1 MDSGSRS
8 SDDAVPIVYD
18 ELRRLAAAHLAQEPA
33 GQTLTAT
40 ALVHEAYLRLAATP
54 GWTSDR
60 HFFNA
65 AALAM
70 RRILVDRAR
79 ARRSEKRGGQRQR
92 IELHDAVRDPVDRLD
107 VLEFDEALEA
117 LAAVDAMAAELVHL
131 RFFAGLTR
139 DRAARLL
146 DISPRQAD
154 RVWAFAKAWLFERV
168 GAIDD

>member
-1 MDSGSRS
+1 MDAGSKK

-18 ELRRLAAAHLAQEPA
+18 ELRRLAAAHLSQEPA

-40 ALVHEAYLRLAATP
+40 ALVHEAYLRLASTP
-54 GWTSDR
+54 GWKSDR

-79 ARRSEKRGGQRQR
+79 ARKADKRGGQRLR
-92 IELHDAVRDPVDRLD
+92 KELHEAVEDPVDRLD
-107 VLEFDEALEA
+107 LLEFDEALEA
-117 LAAVDAMAAELVHL
+117 LSGVDAVAAELVQL

-139 DRAARLL
+139 DRAAEILE
-146 DISPRQAD
+146 ISPRQAD

-168 GAIDD
+168 GQI

>member
-1 MDSGSRS
+1 MDSLPANASVP
-8 SDDAVPIVYD
+8 AVYE

-40 ALVHEAYLRLAATP
+40 GLVHEAYLRLAAMP

-79 ARRSEKRGGQRQR
+79 ARRSEKRGGLLKRHE
-92 IELHDAVRDPVDRLD
+92 IHDSVRDPVDRLD
-107 VLEFDEALEA
+107 LLEFDEALEA
-117 LAAVDAMAAELVHL
+117 LAAVDAGAAELVHL

-139 DRAARLL
+139 DRAAELL
-146 DISPRQAD
+146 EISPRQAD
-154 RVWAFAKAWLFERV
+154 RVWAFAKAWLYERI
-168 GAIDD
+168 GPIDD

>member
-1 MDSGSRS
+1 MDSDSRN
-8 SDDAVPIVYD
+8 SDDAVPIVYE
-18 ELRRLAAAHLAQEPA
+18 ELRRLAAAHLSQEPA

-40 ALVHEAYLRLAATP
+40 ALVHEAYLRLAATS

-79 ARRSEKRGGQRQR
+79 ARRSEKRGGQLHRH
-92 IELHDAVRDPVDRLD
+92 ELHDSVRDPVDRLD
-107 VLEFDEALEA
+107 LLEFDEALEA
-117 LAAVDAMAAELVHL
+117 LAEVDAVAAELVHL

-139 DRAARLL
+139 DRAAKLL

-168 GAIDD
+168 GSA